1 MFNRQEKFLIINRQ
15 KIDGKYFCWLKNTKS
30 NEKLKSRF
38 QREEI
43 FVILDNCD
51 WFLHYFK
58 AKFNQKPKKNSS
70 IKKNYPSQ
78 KKLLSSEK
86 KKNFIYQNE
95 ATSDKKNNFTIEITE
110 KNNVEEET
118 FVGGNEYLLSSLEL
132 KLKEDDIM
140 KWEDYKKIY
149 ELSNLI
155 NDIKKKT
162 LSNINFKRSYNVI

>member
-1 MFNRQEKFLIINRQ
+1 MFYKSSTDNKLFFNRQEKFLLINRQ

-58 AKFNQKPKKNSS
+58 AKFNQKLKRNSS

-78 KKLLSSEK
+78 KKLL
-86 KKNFIYQNE
+86 
-95 ATSDKKNNFTIEITE
+95 
-110 KNNVEEET
+110 
-118 FVGGNEYLLSSLEL
+118 
-132 KLKEDDIM
+132 
-140 KWEDYKKIY
+140 
-149 ELSNLI
+149 
-155 NDIKKKT
+155 
-162 LSNINFKRSYNVI
+162 